1 MKYKFY
7 INIHKG
13 ATFFYILSLLY
24 IYNAFD
30 NILGLV
36 YLGLHGSY
44 GFFWVLKSKIFPDK
58 TWEIKVPLYY
68 GFVIWFGL
76 SLYWIAPWIIISEVF
91 YSVDEISN
99 INLIILSSIFL
110 YVFGVFLHF
119 TSDMQKFTQLKYNK
133 RQLINDGLF
142 KKCRN
147 INYFGELFYSQ
158 KINLLNK
165 VDTNILPGLSKVQK
179 PFLKESYKDN
189 LPNIAN
195 SNIRQLNAEEGDI
208 TFNGRFGQSI
218 RFGSNVKEIKTD
230 DSTVPN
236 TGKLNSPNIIIRAGQ
251 GVIESIPKKPVK
263 EDINLDGSSIWMTT
277 DQKVDIKLDNSHSTF
292 IWADKGPEGFGGNRV
307 TINSDG
313 LIFNS
318 KKNNILMSSMGF
330 IGFTANTEIGLE
342 VPNDTGRV
350 YLGDGMADQPVLGGD
365 QTMELFG
372 LLIDYLL
379 EFSNGLA
386 PSMGS
391 IINFPVPIPHIP
403 ISCANLIT
411 KLQTLKTR
419 MNEPKSKTV
428 HVGHLR
434 GPE

>member
-1 MKYKFY
+1 MAYKINRDDEFIVLPDGPVSAREVRKYMKQQRTPEFYELEAAEVIEVFVDEEDLPKILSGTNKGQPDWSKYGY
-7 INIHKG
+7 INARMVISNTG
-13 ATFFYILSLLY
+13 SQ
-24 IYNAFD
+24 
-30 NILGLV
+30 NITL
-36 YLGLHGSY
+36 
-44 GFFWVLKSKIFPDK
+44 
-58 TWEIKVPLYY
+58 
-68 GFVIWFGL
+68 
-76 SLYWIAPWIIISEVF
+76 IAPMDSNIKEYPYPGEYVIVAHYFGEVF
-91 YSVDEISN
+91 Y
-99 INLIILSSIFL
+99 
-110 YVFGVFLHF
+110 
-119 TSDMQKFTQLKYNK
+119 TQKL
-133 RQLINDGLF
+133 
-142 KKCRN
+142 
-147 INYFGELFYSQ
+147 
-158 KINLLNK
+158 NLLNK

-179 PFLKESYKDN
+179 PFLNESYKDN

-208 TFNGRFGQSI
+208 TFNGRFGHSI
-218 RFGSNVKEIKTD
+218 RFGSNIKEIKTG
-230 DSTVPN
+230 DSTVPD

-251 GVIESIPKKPVK
+251 GVLESIPRKPVK
-263 EDINLDGSSIWMTT
+263 EDINLDGSSVWMTT

-292 IWADKGPEGFGGNRV
+292 IWADKGSEGFGGNRI

-330 IGFTANTEIGLE
+330 IGLTANTEIGIE

-372 LLIDYLL
+372 LLVDYLI
-379 EFSNGLA
+379 EFTNQLA
-386 PSMGS
+386 PAMGS

-403 ISCANLIT
+403 ISCSSLVT

-419 MNEPKSKTV
+419 IDEPKSKTV

>member
-1 MKYKFY
+1 MAYKINRDDEFIVLPDGPVTAREVRKYMKQQKTPEFYELEAAEVIEVFVDEEDLPKILNGTNKGQPDWSKYGY
-7 INIHKG
+7 INARMVISNTG
-13 ATFFYILSLLY
+13 SQ
-24 IYNAFD
+24 
-30 NILGLV
+30 NI
-36 YLGLHGSY
+36 
-44 GFFWVLKSKIFPDK
+44 IP
-58 TWEIKVPLYY
+58 
-68 GFVIWFGL
+68 
-76 SLYWIAPWIIISEVF
+76 IAPM
-91 YSVDEISN
+91 DPN
-99 INLIILSSIFL
+99 IKQYPYPGE
-110 YVFGVFLHF
+110 YVVVA
-119 TSDMQKFTQLKYNK
+119 
-133 RQLINDGLF
+133 
-142 KKCRN
+142 
-147 INYFGELFYSQ
+147 NYFGELFYSQ
-158 KINLLNK
+158 KINLFNK
-165 VDTNILPGLSKVQK
+165 VDTNILAGLSKVQK
-179 PFLKESYKDN
+179 PFLRESYKDN

-195 SNIRQLNAEEGDI
+195 SNIRQLDAEEGDI

-218 RFGSNVKEIKTD
+218 RFGSNVKEIKTS
-230 DSTVPN
+230 DSTVPD

-251 GVIESIPKKPVK
+251 GVKEFTPNKPVK

-277 DQKVDIKLDNSHSTF
+277 NQKIDINLDNSHSIF
-292 IWADKGPEGFGGNRV
+292 IWADKEGAHRSQEEDDAEEEEKRPEGLGGNRI

-330 IGFTANTEIGLE
+330 IGLTANTEIGLE

-350 YLGDGMADQPVLGGD
+350 LLGDGLADQPVLGGD

-379 EFSNGLA
+379 EFSNQLA
-386 PSMGS
+386 PAMGS

-403 ISCANLIT
+403 ISCSNLMT

>member
-1 MKYKFY
+1 MAYKINRDDEFIVLPDGPVSAREVRKYMKQQRTPEFYELEAAEVIEVFVDEEDLPKILSGTNKGQPDWSKYGY
-7 INIHKG
+7 INARMIISNTG
-13 ATFFYILSLLY
+13 SQ
-24 IYNAFD
+24 
-30 NILGLV
+30 NI
-36 YLGLHGSY
+36 
-44 GFFWVLKSKIFPDK
+44 IP
-58 TWEIKVPLYY
+58 
-68 GFVIWFGL
+68 
-76 SLYWIAPWIIISEVF
+76 IAPM
-91 YSVDEISN
+91 DPN
-99 INLIILSSIFL
+99 IKEYPYPGE
-110 YVFGVFLHF
+110 YVIVA
-119 TSDMQKFTQLKYNK
+119 
-133 RQLINDGLF
+133 
-142 KKCRN
+142 
-147 INYFGELFYSQ
+147 NYFGELFYSQ

-230 DSTVPN
+230 DSTVPD

-277 DQKVDIKLDNSHSTF
+277 DQTVDIKLDNSHSEF
-292 IWADKGPEGFGGNRV
+292 IWAEKGRCGFEGNRI

-330 IGFTANTEIGLE
+330 IGFTANTEIALE

-350 YLGDGMADQPVLGGD
+350 YLGDGMADQPVLGGN
-365 QTMELFG
+365 QTMELFE
-372 LLIDYLL
+372 LLVDYLL
-379 EFSNGLA
+379 EFTNQLA
-386 PSMGS
+386 PAMGS
-391 IINFPVPIPHIP
+391 IINYPIPIPHIP
-403 ISCANLIT
+403 ISCSTLMT

>member
-1 MKYKFY
+1 VDEEDLPKILSGTNKGQPDWSKYGY
-7 INIHKG
+7 INARMVISNTG
-13 ATFFYILSLLY
+13 SQ
-24 IYNAFD
+24 
-30 NILGLV
+30 NITL
-36 YLGLHGSY
+36 
-44 GFFWVLKSKIFPDK
+44 
-58 TWEIKVPLYY
+58 
-68 GFVIWFGL
+68 
-76 SLYWIAPWIIISEVF
+76 IAPMDSNIKEYPYPGEYVIVAHYFGEVF
-91 YSVDEISN
+91 Y
-99 INLIILSSIFL
+99 
-110 YVFGVFLHF
+110 
-119 TSDMQKFTQLKYNK
+119 TQKL
-133 RQLINDGLF
+133 
-142 KKCRN
+142 
-147 INYFGELFYSQ
+147 
-158 KINLLNK
+158 NLLNK

-179 PFLKESYKDN
+179 PFLNESYKDN

-208 TFNGRFGQSI
+208 TFNGRFGHSI
-218 RFGSNVKEIKTD
+218 RFGSNIKEIKTG
-230 DSTVPN
+230 DSTVPD

-251 GVIESIPKKPVK
+251 GVLESIPRKPVK
-263 EDINLDGSSIWMTT
+263 EDINLDGSSVWMTT
-277 DQKVDIKLDNSHSTF
+277 DQKINIKLDNAHSTF
-292 IWADKGPEGFGGNRV
+292 IGPERGPDGFGGNRI

-330 IGFTANTEIGLE
+330 IGLTANTEIGIE

-372 LLIDYLL
+372 LLVDYLI
-379 EFSNGLA
+379 EFTNQLA
-386 PSMGS
+386 PAMGS

-403 ISCANLIT
+403 ISCSSLVT

-419 MNEPKSKTV
+419 IDEPKSKTV

>member
-1 MKYKFY
+1 MAYKINRSDETVILPDGPATIRDVQRYVIQKGTPEFYELEAAEVIEVFVDEEDLPKILNGTNKGQPDWSKYGY
-7 INIHKG
+7 INARMVISNTG
-13 ATFFYILSLLY
+13 SQ
-24 IYNAFD
+24 
-30 NILGLV
+30 NI
-36 YLGLHGSY
+36 
-44 GFFWVLKSKIFPDK
+44 IP
-58 TWEIKVPLYY
+58 
-68 GFVIWFGL
+68 
-76 SLYWIAPWIIISEVF
+76 IAPM
-91 YSVDEISN
+91 DPN
-99 INLIILSSIFL
+99 IKQYPYPGE
-110 YVFGVFLHF
+110 YVVVA
-119 TSDMQKFTQLKYNK
+119 
-133 RQLINDGLF
+133 
-142 KKCRN
+142 
-147 INYFGELFYSQ
+147 NYFGELFYSQ

-179 PFLKESYKDN
+179 PFLRESYKDN

-195 SNIRQLNAEEGDI
+195 SNIRQLDAEEGDI

-218 RFGSNVKEIKTD
+218 RFGSNVKEIKTS
-230 DSTVPN
+230 DSTVPD

-251 GVIESIPKKPVK
+251 GVTESIPKKPVK
-263 EDINLDGSSIWMTT
+263 ENINLDGSSIWMTT
-277 DQKVDIKLDNSHSTF
+277 DQTVDIKLDNSHSGF
-292 IWADKGPEGFGGNRV
+292 IWADKGRYGFEGNRI

-330 IGFTANTEIGLE
+330 IGLTANTEIGLE

-350 YLGDGMADQPVLGGD
+350 LLGDGLADQPVLGGD

-379 EFSNGLA
+379 EFSNQLA
-386 PSMGS
+386 PAMGS

-403 ISCANLIT
+403 ISCSNLMT

>member
-1 MKYKFY
+1 MAYKINRDDEFIVLPDGPVSAREVRKYMKQQRTPEFYELEAAEVIEVFVDEEDLPKILSGTNKGQPDWSKYGY
-7 INIHKG
+7 INARMVISNTG
-13 ATFFYILSLLY
+13 SQ
-24 IYNAFD
+24 
-30 NILGLV
+30 NITL
-36 YLGLHGSY
+36 
-44 GFFWVLKSKIFPDK
+44 
-58 TWEIKVPLYY
+58 
-68 GFVIWFGL
+68 
-76 SLYWIAPWIIISEVF
+76 IAPMDSNIKEYPYPGEYVIVAHYFGEVF
-91 YSVDEISN
+91 Y
-99 INLIILSSIFL
+99 
-110 YVFGVFLHF
+110 
-119 TSDMQKFTQLKYNK
+119 TQKL
-133 RQLINDGLF
+133 
-142 KKCRN
+142 
-147 INYFGELFYSQ
+147 
-158 KINLLNK
+158 NLLNK

-179 PFLKESYKDN
+179 PFLNESYKDN

-208 TFNGRFGQSI
+208 TFNGRFGHSI
-218 RFGSNVKEIKTD
+218 RFGSNIKEIKTG
-230 DSTVPN
+230 DSTVPD
-236 TGKLNSPNIIIRAGQ
+236 TGKLNSPDIIIRAGQ
-251 GVIESIPKKPVK
+251 GVLESIPRKPVK
-263 EDINLDGSSIWMTT
+263 EDINLDGSSVWMTT

-292 IWADKGPEGFGGNRV
+292 IWADKGSEGFGGNRI

-330 IGFTANTEIGLE
+330 IGLTANTEIGIE

-372 LLIDYLL
+372 LLVDYLI
-379 EFSNGLA
+379 EFTNQLA
-386 PSMGS
+386 PAMGS

-403 ISCANLIT
+403 ISCSSLVT

-419 MNEPKSKTV
+419 IDEPKSKTV